1 MKHAFPS
8 DPQLSKL
15 NYHNLLKQFYLS
27 EKLSALTNSD
37 IDERYIDDSEY
48 IIKHKIHRAAKNTPL
63 KTYLQEEEEKLDQL
77 MDVIMKDEES
87 LNESDEITR
96 EIDTLTEEMEELNRT
111 NLKKLRKLA
120 EIVKIENNSGSICYI
135 RTEEKPKLRKQEMV
149 IFQQKQMVENNAQKD
164 LLLKYLKHSILKLEQ
179 KQLAESIE
187 QITACRKVKSM
198 RLF

>member
-1 MKHAFPS
+1 
-8 DPQLSKL
+8 
-15 NYHNLLKQFYLS
+15 
-27 EKLSALTNSD
+27 
-37 IDERYIDDSEY
+37 
-48 IIKHKIHRAAKNTPL
+48 
-63 KTYLQEEEEKLDQL
+63 

-96 EIDTLTEEMEELNRT
+96 EIDTLTEEMEELNGK

-120 EIVKIENNSGSICYI
+120 EIVKIENNSGSLCYI

-149 IFQQKQMVENNAQKD
+149 IFQQKQMVENNSQKD

-198 RLF
+198 YFFEKI